1 MGASI
6 STGVSNVGIDATP
19 RASRGYIAPIR
30 PAVSDAEIDAIH
42 DRVNSLNT
50 EDVDVDDDV
59 SFIGCVGETL
69 SDFGDFISDKW
80 DSVCD
85 FFTGDDGVLDV
96 LKKCC
101 ATICNAATALLEG
114 VTKVF
119 VGIGN
124 AVIVVGGGVASIFT
138 GLYDGFQAIKGKITG
153 EEWNSVT
160 KKFWDEKI
168 KPTVTAN
175 ATATE
180 ELYDYIRDDTAYG
193 EFLHDSY
200 GYENVRK
207 YGRVAGEI
215 AAVIAVS
222 AVAAPA
228 VAAAAPTM
236 AAGTVTATVGA
247 AVSGTQAFGNSTAEA
262 WANGA
267 STLSGIINGAGKGA
281 IEAAEYFVGGKLL
294 GDGAKLAKQV
304 LVNSG
309 TAYAD
314 VYARSAVDAATSKMS
329 YSEALKNNGGHEAAI
344 KQAATGAI
352 FTIGGNVVNKGV
364 TKVKSAKQSK
374 AAAKVSNKTNS
385 KTGATKVKG
394 KASNKI
400 SKATNKAKQIKDKFT
415 IAKNKKIIKKYDPSG
430 NLDEAL
436 KNKIK
441 HSSNANK
448 KTLSEVRKTGTVKEQ
463 IKALSE
469 PTSQAEISAAK
480 VTKGQKIK
488 SKAISSMK
496 NAKNKISGAKVK
508 AGTKVKSGLSNAK
521 AKVQQS
527 IESVKTSKVGE
538 KFKKAGDKLTIAK
551 NKKIIKKYDPSG
563 NLDEALKNKIKHSS
577 NANKKTLSEV
587 RKTGTVKEQIKALSE
602 PTSQAEISAAK
613 VTKGQK
619 IKSKAISSMKN
630 AKNKISGAKVKAGTK
645 VKSGLSN
652 AKAKVQQSIESVKT
666 SKVGEKFKK
675 AGDKLTIAKNKKI
688 IKKYD
693 PSGNLDEALKNK
705 IKHSSNANKKT
716 LSEVRKT
723 GTVKEQI
730 KALSEPTSQ
739 AEISAAKVTKGQ
751 KIKSKAISSMKNA
764 KNKISGAKVKA
775 GTKVKSGLSNAKAKV
790 QQSIES
796 VKTSKVGEK
805 FKKAGDKLTI
815 AKNKKIIKKYDP
827 SGNLDEALKNKIK
840 HSSNANKKTL
850 SEVRKTGTV
859 KEQIK
864 ALSEPTSQAEISAAK
879 VTKGQKIKS
888 KAISSMKNAKNK
900 ISGAKVKAGTKVK
913 SGLSNAKAK
922 VQQSIESVKTSKVGE
937 KFKKAGDKLTI
948 AKNKKI
954 IKKYDPSGN
963 LDEALKNKIKHSS
976 NANKKTLSEVRKTGT
991 VKEQIKALSEP
1002 TSQAE
1007 ISAAKVTKGQK
1018 IKSKAISSMKNAKNK
1033 ISGAKVKAGTKV
1045 KSGLSNAKA
1054 KVQQSIESVK
1064 TSKVGEKFKKAG
1076 DKLTIAKNKK
1086 IIKKYDPSGNLD
1098 EALKNKIKH
1107 SSNANKKTLSEV
1119 RKTGTVKEQ
1128 IKALSEPT
1136 SQAEIS
1142 AAKVTKGQKI
1152 KSKAISSMKNAKNK
1166 ISGAKVKA
1174 GTKVKSG
1181 LSNAKAKVQQSIE
1194 SVKTSKVGEKFKK
1207 AGDKLTIAK
1216 NKKIIKKYD
1225 PSGNLD
1231 EALKN
1236 KIKHSSNANKKTL
1249 SEVRKTGTVKEQIK
1263 ALSEPTSQAEISAA
1277 KVTKGQKIKS
1287 KAISSMKNAKNK
1299 ISGAKVKAGTKVKSG
1314 LSNAKTKI
1322 QNSVNNI
1329 KNKVGESTSKIK
1341 NKASGAKVKTGT
1353 KVKSGL
1359 SNAKTKIQNSVN
1371 NIKNKVG
1378 ESTSK
1383 IKKQS

>member
-30 PAVSDAEIDAIH
+30 PAVSDAEIAAIH

-508 AGTKVKSGLSNAK
+508 AGTKVESSYYQELIDQMNESKAGL
-521 AKVQQS
+521 QQLHKE
-527 IESVKTSKVGE
+527 INQLADEFE
-538 KFKKAGDKLTIAK
+538 KFKVNSFESLKESSARTVGPEKAKSSISFSQDRAEAIKEMSKHYGDAGSNINDMFLQQNSIDEILNKLNGQEKIEFQKFLANTREGQYISSLSNEEIRAMTTYTGGEYRK
-551 NKKIIKKYDPSG
+551 INEMLRNKHISGSINNVDSRTLINNMDSAIKKYGGLEEATRLYRAVNTSAFTLQKSSYRRLFKGINVKD
-563 NLDEALKNKIKHSS
+563 LDQVYSVLKVLEG
-577 NANKKTLSEV
+577 KK
-587 RKTGTVKEQIKALSE
+587 
-602 PTSQAEISAAK
+602 
-613 VTKGQK
+613 
-619 IKSKAISSMKN
+619 
-630 AKNKISGAKVKAGTK
+630 
-645 VKSGLSN
+645 
-652 AKAKVQQSIESVKT
+652 
-666 SKVGEKFKK
+666 F
-675 AGDKLTIAKNKKI
+675 GDLG
-688 IKKYD
+688 Y
-693 PSGNLDEALKNK
+693 
-705 IKHSSNANKKT
+705 
-716 LSEVRKT
+716 
-723 GTVKEQI
+723 
-730 KALSEPTSQ
+730 
-739 AEISAAKVTKGQ
+739 
-751 KIKSKAISSMKNA
+751 M
-764 KNKISGAKVKA
+764 
-775 GTKVKSGLSNAKAKV
+775 
-790 QQSIES
+790 
-796 VKTSKVGEK
+796 
-805 FKKAGDKLTI
+805 
-815 AKNKKIIKKYDP
+815 
-827 SGNLDEALKNKIK
+827 
-840 HSSNANKKTL
+840 
-850 SEVRKTGTV
+850 
-859 KEQIK
+859 
-864 ALSEPTSQAEISAAK
+864 
-879 VTKGQKIKS
+879 
-888 KAISSMKNAKNK
+888 
-900 ISGAKVKAGTKVK
+900 
-913 SGLSNAKAK
+913 
-922 VQQSIESVKTSKVGE
+922 
-937 KFKKAGDKLTI
+937 
-948 AKNKKI
+948 
-954 IKKYDPSGN
+954 
-963 LDEALKNKIKHSS
+963 
-976 NANKKTLSEVRKTGT
+976 
-991 VKEQIKALSEP
+991 
-1002 TSQAE
+1002 
-1007 ISAAKVTKGQK
+1007 
-1018 IKSKAISSMKNAKNK
+1018 
-1033 ISGAKVKAGTKV
+1033 
-1045 KSGLSNAKA
+1045 
-1054 KVQQSIESVK
+1054 
-1064 TSKVGEKFKKAG
+1064 
-1076 DKLTIAKNKK
+1076 
-1086 IIKKYDPSGNLD
+1086 
-1098 EALKNKIKH
+1098 
-1107 SSNANKKTLSEV
+1107 
-1119 RKTGTVKEQ
+1119 
-1128 IKALSEPT
+1128 
-1136 SQAEIS
+1136 
-1142 AAKVTKGQKI
+1142 
-1152 KSKAISSMKNAKNK
+1152 
-1166 ISGAKVKA
+1166 
-1174 GTKVKSG
+1174 
-1181 LSNAKAKVQQSIE
+1181 
-1194 SVKTSKVGEKFKK
+1194 
-1207 AGDKLTIAK
+1207 
-1216 NKKIIKKYD
+1216 
-1225 PSGNLD
+1225 
-1231 EALKN
+1231 
-1236 KIKHSSNANKKTL
+1236 
-1249 SEVRKTGTVKEQIK
+1249 
-1263 ALSEPTSQAEISAA
+1263 
-1277 KVTKGQKIKS
+1277 
-1287 KAISSMKNAKNK
+1287 
-1299 ISGAKVKAGTKVKSG
+1299 
-1314 LSNAKTKI
+1314 
-1322 QNSVNNI
+1322 
-1329 KNKVGESTSKIK
+1329 STSPGYSTSFAKYQEFPIILDIAAEEG
-1341 NKASGAKVKTGT
+1341 ASGAYINQISKYYNNENEFLLSRNT
-1353 KVKSGL
+1353 KLEMVEVMPPAKDINGL
-1359 SNAKTKIQNSVN
+1359 EKIV
-1371 NIKNKVG
+1371 IKCV
-1378 ESTSK
+1378 
-1383 IKKQS
+1383 IK

>member
-630 AKNKISGAKVKAGTK
+630 AKNKISGAKVK
-645 VKSGLSN
+645 
-652 AKAKVQQSIESVKT
+652 
-666 SKVGEKFKK
+666 
-675 AGDKLTIAKNKKI
+675 
-688 IKKYD
+688 
-693 PSGNLDEALKNK
+693 
-705 IKHSSNANKKT
+705 
-716 LSEVRKT
+716 
-723 GTVKEQI
+723 
-730 KALSEPTSQ
+730 
-739 AEISAAKVTKGQ
+739 
-751 KIKSKAISSMKNA
+751 
-764 KNKISGAKVKA
+764 
-775 GTKVKSGLSNAKAKV
+775 
-790 QQSIES
+790 
-796 VKTSKVGEK
+796 
-805 FKKAGDKLTI
+805 
-815 AKNKKIIKKYDP
+815 
-827 SGNLDEALKNKIK
+827 
-840 HSSNANKKTL
+840 
-850 SEVRKTGTV
+850 
-859 KEQIK
+859 
-864 ALSEPTSQAEISAAK
+864 
-879 VTKGQKIKS
+879 
-888 KAISSMKNAKNK
+888 
-900 ISGAKVKAGTKVK
+900 
-913 SGLSNAKAK
+913 
-922 VQQSIESVKTSKVGE
+922 
-937 KFKKAGDKLTI
+937 
-948 AKNKKI
+948 
-954 IKKYDPSGN
+954 
-963 LDEALKNKIKHSS
+963 
-976 NANKKTLSEVRKTGT
+976 
-991 VKEQIKALSEP
+991 
-1002 TSQAE
+1002 
-1007 ISAAKVTKGQK
+1007 
-1018 IKSKAISSMKNAKNK
+1018 
-1033 ISGAKVKAGTKV
+1033 
-1045 KSGLSNAKA
+1045 
-1054 KVQQSIESVK
+1054 
-1064 TSKVGEKFKKAG
+1064 
-1076 DKLTIAKNKK
+1076 
-1086 IIKKYDPSGNLD
+1086 
-1098 EALKNKIKH
+1098 
-1107 SSNANKKTLSEV
+1107 
-1119 RKTGTVKEQ
+1119 
-1128 IKALSEPT
+1128 
-1136 SQAEIS
+1136 
-1142 AAKVTKGQKI
+1142 
-1152 KSKAISSMKNAKNK
+1152 
-1166 ISGAKVKA
+1166 
-1174 GTKVKSG
+1174 
-1181 LSNAKAKVQQSIE
+1181 
-1194 SVKTSKVGEKFKK
+1194 
-1207 AGDKLTIAK
+1207 
-1216 NKKIIKKYD
+1216 
-1225 PSGNLD
+1225 
-1231 EALKN
+1231 
-1236 KIKHSSNANKKTL
+1236 
-1249 SEVRKTGTVKEQIK
+1249 
-1263 ALSEPTSQAEISAA
+1263 
-1277 KVTKGQKIKS
+1277 
-1287 KAISSMKNAKNK
+1287 
-1299 ISGAKVKAGTKVKSG
+1299 
-1314 LSNAKTKI
+1314 
-1322 QNSVNNI
+1322 
-1329 KNKVGESTSKIK
+1329 
-1341 NKASGAKVKTGT
+1341 TGT
-1353 KVKSGL
+1353 KVESSYYQELIDQMNESKAGLQQLHKEINQLADEFEKFKVNSFESLKESSARTVGPEKAKSSISFSQDRAEAIKEMSKHYGDAGSNINDMFLQQNSIDEILNKLNGQEKIEFQKFLANTREGQYISSL
-1359 SNAKTKIQNSVN
+1359 SNEEIRAMTTYTGGEYRKINEMLRNKHISGSINNVDSRTLINNMDSAIKKYGGLEEATRLYRAVNTSAFTLQKSSYRRLFKGINVKDLDQVYSVL
-1371 NIKNKVG
+1371 KVLEG
-1378 ESTSK
+1378 KKFGDLGYMSTSPGYSTSFAKYQEFPIILDIAAEEGASGAYINQISKYYNNENEFLLSRNTKLEMVEVMPPAKDINGLEK
-1383 IKKQS
+1383 IVIKCVIK

>member
-448 KTLSEVRKTGTVKEQ
+448 KTL
-463 IKALSE
+463 A
-469 PTSQAEISAAK
+469 
-480 VTKGQKIK
+480 
-488 SKAISSMK
+488 
-496 NAKNKISGAKVK
+496 
-508 AGTKVKSGLSNAK
+508 
-521 AKVQQS
+521 
-527 IESVKTSKVGE
+527 
-538 KFKKAGDKLTIAK
+538 
-551 NKKIIKKYDPSG
+551 
-563 NLDEALKNKIKHSS
+563 
-577 NANKKTLSEV
+577 
-587 RKTGTVKEQIKALSE
+587 
-602 PTSQAEISAAK
+602 
-613 VTKGQK
+613 
-619 IKSKAISSMKN
+619 
-630 AKNKISGAKVKAGTK
+630 
-645 VKSGLSN
+645 
-652 AKAKVQQSIESVKT
+652 
-666 SKVGEKFKK
+666 
-675 AGDKLTIAKNKKI
+675 
-688 IKKYD
+688 
-693 PSGNLDEALKNK
+693 
-705 IKHSSNANKKT
+705 
-716 LSEVRKT
+716 
-723 GTVKEQI
+723 
-730 KALSEPTSQ
+730 
-739 AEISAAKVTKGQ
+739 
-751 KIKSKAISSMKNA
+751 
-764 KNKISGAKVKA
+764 
-775 GTKVKSGLSNAKAKV
+775 
-790 QQSIES
+790 
-796 VKTSKVGEK
+796 
-805 FKKAGDKLTI
+805 
-815 AKNKKIIKKYDP
+815 
-827 SGNLDEALKNKIK
+827 
-840 HSSNANKKTL
+840 
-850 SEVRKTGTV
+850 
-859 KEQIK
+859 
-864 ALSEPTSQAEISAAK
+864 
-879 VTKGQKIKS
+879 
-888 KAISSMKNAKNK
+888 
-900 ISGAKVKAGTKVK
+900 
-913 SGLSNAKAK
+913 
-922 VQQSIESVKTSKVGE
+922 
-937 KFKKAGDKLTI
+937 
-948 AKNKKI
+948 
-954 IKKYDPSGN
+954 
-963 LDEALKNKIKHSS
+963 
-976 NANKKTLSEVRKTGT
+976 
-991 VKEQIKALSEP
+991 
-1002 TSQAE
+1002 
-1007 ISAAKVTKGQK
+1007 
-1018 IKSKAISSMKNAKNK
+1018 
-1033 ISGAKVKAGTKV
+1033 
-1045 KSGLSNAKA
+1045 
-1054 KVQQSIESVK
+1054 
-1064 TSKVGEKFKKAG
+1064 
-1076 DKLTIAKNKK
+1076 
-1086 IIKKYDPSGNLD
+1086 
-1098 EALKNKIKH
+1098 
-1107 SSNANKKTLSEV
+1107 
-1119 RKTGTVKEQ
+1119 
-1128 IKALSEPT
+1128 
-1136 SQAEIS
+1136 
-1142 AAKVTKGQKI
+1142 
-1152 KSKAISSMKNAKNK
+1152 
-1166 ISGAKVKA
+1166 
-1174 GTKVKSG
+1174 
-1181 LSNAKAKVQQSIE
+1181 
-1194 SVKTSKVGEKFKK
+1194 
-1207 AGDKLTIAK
+1207 
-1216 NKKIIKKYD
+1216 
-1225 PSGNLD
+1225 
-1231 EALKN
+1231 
-1236 KIKHSSNANKKTL
+1236 
-1249 SEVRKTGTVKEQIK
+1249 EVRKTGTVKEQIK

-1353 KVKSGL
+1353 KVESSYYQELIDQMNESKAGLQQLHKEINQLADEFEKFKVNSFESLKESSARTVGSEKAKSSISFSQDRAEAIKEMSKHYGDAGSNINDMFLQQNSIDEILNKLNGQEKIEFQKFLANTREGQYISSL
-1359 SNAKTKIQNSVN
+1359 SNEEIRAMTTYTGGEYRKINEMLRNKHISGSINNVDSRTLINNMDSAIKKYGGLEEATRLYRAVNTSAFTLQKSSYRRLFKGINVKDLDQVYSVL
-1371 NIKNKVG
+1371 KVLEG
-1378 ESTSK
+1378 KKFGDLGYMSTSPGYSTSFAKYQEFPIILDIAAEEGASGAYINQISKYYNNENEFLLSRNTKLEMVEVMPPAKDINGLEK
-1383 IKKQS
+1383 IVIKCVIK

>member
-508 AGTKVKSGLSNAK
+508 AGTKVK
-521 AKVQQS
+521 
-527 IESVKTSKVGE
+527 
-538 KFKKAGDKLTIAK
+538 
-551 NKKIIKKYDPSG
+551 
-563 NLDEALKNKIKHSS
+563 
-577 NANKKTLSEV
+577 
-587 RKTGTVKEQIKALSE
+587 
-602 PTSQAEISAAK
+602 
-613 VTKGQK
+613 
-619 IKSKAISSMKN
+619 
-630 AKNKISGAKVKAGTK
+630 
-645 VKSGLSN
+645 
-652 AKAKVQQSIESVKT
+652 
-666 SKVGEKFKK
+666 
-675 AGDKLTIAKNKKI
+675 
-688 IKKYD
+688 
-693 PSGNLDEALKNK
+693 
-705 IKHSSNANKKT
+705 
-716 LSEVRKT
+716 
-723 GTVKEQI
+723 
-730 KALSEPTSQ
+730 
-739 AEISAAKVTKGQ
+739 
-751 KIKSKAISSMKNA
+751 
-764 KNKISGAKVKA
+764 
-775 GTKVKSGLSNAKAKV
+775 
-790 QQSIES
+790 
-796 VKTSKVGEK
+796 
-805 FKKAGDKLTI
+805 
-815 AKNKKIIKKYDP
+815 
-827 SGNLDEALKNKIK
+827 
-840 HSSNANKKTL
+840 
-850 SEVRKTGTV
+850 
-859 KEQIK
+859 
-864 ALSEPTSQAEISAAK
+864 
-879 VTKGQKIKS
+879 
-888 KAISSMKNAKNK
+888 
-900 ISGAKVKAGTKVK
+900 
-913 SGLSNAKAK
+913 
-922 VQQSIESVKTSKVGE
+922 
-937 KFKKAGDKLTI
+937 
-948 AKNKKI
+948 
-954 IKKYDPSGN
+954 
-963 LDEALKNKIKHSS
+963 
-976 NANKKTLSEVRKTGT
+976 
-991 VKEQIKALSEP
+991 
-1002 TSQAE
+1002 
-1007 ISAAKVTKGQK
+1007 
-1018 IKSKAISSMKNAKNK
+1018 
-1033 ISGAKVKAGTKV
+1033 
-1045 KSGLSNAKA
+1045 
-1054 KVQQSIESVK
+1054 
-1064 TSKVGEKFKKAG
+1064 
-1076 DKLTIAKNKK
+1076 
-1086 IIKKYDPSGNLD
+1086 
-1098 EALKNKIKH
+1098 
-1107 SSNANKKTLSEV
+1107 
-1119 RKTGTVKEQ
+1119 
-1128 IKALSEPT
+1128 
-1136 SQAEIS
+1136 
-1142 AAKVTKGQKI
+1142 
-1152 KSKAISSMKNAKNK
+1152 
-1166 ISGAKVKA
+1166 
-1174 GTKVKSG
+1174 
-1181 LSNAKAKVQQSIE
+1181 
-1194 SVKTSKVGEKFKK
+1194 
-1207 AGDKLTIAK
+1207 
-1216 NKKIIKKYD
+1216 
-1225 PSGNLD
+1225 
-1231 EALKN
+1231 
-1236 KIKHSSNANKKTL
+1236 
-1249 SEVRKTGTVKEQIK
+1249 
-1263 ALSEPTSQAEISAA
+1263 
-1277 KVTKGQKIKS
+1277 
-1287 KAISSMKNAKNK
+1287 
-1299 ISGAKVKAGTKVKSG
+1299 
-1314 LSNAKTKI
+1314 
-1322 QNSVNNI
+1322 
-1329 KNKVGESTSKIK
+1329 
-1341 NKASGAKVKTGT
+1341 TGT
-1353 KVKSGL
+1353 KVESSYYQELIDQMNESKAGLQQLHKEINQLADEFEKFKVNSFESLKESSARTVGPEKAKSSISFSQDRAEAIKEMSKHYGDAGSNINDMFLQQNSIDEILNKLNGQEKIEFQKFLANTREGQYISSL
-1359 SNAKTKIQNSVN
+1359 SNEEIRAMTTYTGGEYRKINEMLRNKHISGSINNVDSRTLINNMDSAIKKYGGLEEATRLYRAVNTSAFTLQKSSYRRLFKGINVKDLDQVYSVL
-1371 NIKNKVG
+1371 KVLEG
-1378 ESTSK
+1378 KKFGDLGYMSTSPGYSTSFAKYQEFPIILDIAAEEGASGAYINQISKYYNNENEFLLSRNTKLEMVEVMPPAKDINGLEK
-1383 IKKQS
+1383 IVIKCVIK

>member
-652 AKAKVQQSIESVKT
+652 AK
-666 SKVGEKFKK
+666 
-675 AGDKLTIAKNKKI
+675 
-688 IKKYD
+688 
-693 PSGNLDEALKNK
+693 
-705 IKHSSNANKKT
+705 
-716 LSEVRKT
+716 
-723 GTVKEQI
+723 
-730 KALSEPTSQ
+730 
-739 AEISAAKVTKGQ
+739 
-751 KIKSKAISSMKNA
+751 
-764 KNKISGAKVKA
+764 
-775 GTKVKSGLSNAKAKV
+775 
-790 QQSIES
+790 
-796 VKTSKVGEK
+796 
-805 FKKAGDKLTI
+805 
-815 AKNKKIIKKYDP
+815 
-827 SGNLDEALKNKIK
+827 
-840 HSSNANKKTL
+840 
-850 SEVRKTGTV
+850 
-859 KEQIK
+859 
-864 ALSEPTSQAEISAAK
+864 
-879 VTKGQKIKS
+879 
-888 KAISSMKNAKNK
+888 
-900 ISGAKVKAGTKVK
+900 
-913 SGLSNAKAK
+913 
-922 VQQSIESVKTSKVGE
+922 
-937 KFKKAGDKLTI
+937 
-948 AKNKKI
+948 
-954 IKKYDPSGN
+954 
-963 LDEALKNKIKHSS
+963 
-976 NANKKTLSEVRKTGT
+976 
-991 VKEQIKALSEP
+991 
-1002 TSQAE
+1002 
-1007 ISAAKVTKGQK
+1007 
-1018 IKSKAISSMKNAKNK
+1018 
-1033 ISGAKVKAGTKV
+1033 
-1045 KSGLSNAKA
+1045 
-1054 KVQQSIESVK
+1054 
-1064 TSKVGEKFKKAG
+1064 
-1076 DKLTIAKNKK
+1076 
-1086 IIKKYDPSGNLD
+1086 
-1098 EALKNKIKH
+1098 
-1107 SSNANKKTLSEV
+1107 
-1119 RKTGTVKEQ
+1119 
-1128 IKALSEPT
+1128 
-1136 SQAEIS
+1136 
-1142 AAKVTKGQKI
+1142 
-1152 KSKAISSMKNAKNK
+1152 
-1166 ISGAKVKA
+1166 
-1174 GTKVKSG
+1174 
-1181 LSNAKAKVQQSIE
+1181 
-1194 SVKTSKVGEKFKK
+1194 
-1207 AGDKLTIAK
+1207 
-1216 NKKIIKKYD
+1216 
-1225 PSGNLD
+1225 
-1231 EALKN
+1231 
-1236 KIKHSSNANKKTL
+1236 
-1249 SEVRKTGTVKEQIK
+1249 
-1263 ALSEPTSQAEISAA
+1263 
-1277 KVTKGQKIKS
+1277 
-1287 KAISSMKNAKNK
+1287 
-1299 ISGAKVKAGTKVKSG
+1299 
-1314 LSNAKTKI
+1314 TKI

-1341 NKASGAKVKTGT
+1341 NKASGAKVKAGTKVKTGT
-1353 KVKSGL
+1353 KVESSYYQELIDQMNESKAGLQQLHKEINQLADEFEKFKVNSFESLKESSARTVGSEKAKSSISFSQDRAEAIKEMSKHYGDAGSNINDMFLQQNSIDEILNKLNGQEKIEFQKFLANTREGQYISSL
-1359 SNAKTKIQNSVN
+1359 SNEEIRAMTTYTGGEYRKINEMLRNKHISGSINNVDSRTLINNMDSAIKKYGGLEEATRLYRAVNTSAFTLQKSSYRRLFKGINVKDLDQVYSVL
-1371 NIKNKVG
+1371 KVLEG
-1378 ESTSK
+1378 KKFGDLGYMSTSPGYSTSFAKYQEFPIILDIAAEEGASGAYINQISKYYNNENEFLLSRNTKLEMVEVMPPAKDINGLEK
-1383 IKKQS
+1383 IVIKCVIK

>member
-508 AGTKVKSGLSNAK
+508 T
-521 AKVQQS
+521 
-527 IESVKTSKVGE
+527 
-538 KFKKAGDKLTIAK
+538 
-551 NKKIIKKYDPSG
+551 
-563 NLDEALKNKIKHSS
+563 
-577 NANKKTLSEV
+577 
-587 RKTGTVKEQIKALSE
+587 
-602 PTSQAEISAAK
+602 
-613 VTKGQK
+613 
-619 IKSKAISSMKN
+619 
-630 AKNKISGAKVKAGTK
+630 
-645 VKSGLSN
+645 
-652 AKAKVQQSIESVKT
+652 
-666 SKVGEKFKK
+666 
-675 AGDKLTIAKNKKI
+675 
-688 IKKYD
+688 
-693 PSGNLDEALKNK
+693 
-705 IKHSSNANKKT
+705 
-716 LSEVRKT
+716 
-723 GTVKEQI
+723 
-730 KALSEPTSQ
+730 
-739 AEISAAKVTKGQ
+739 
-751 KIKSKAISSMKNA
+751 
-764 KNKISGAKVKA
+764 
-775 GTKVKSGLSNAKAKV
+775 
-790 QQSIES
+790 
-796 VKTSKVGEK
+796 
-805 FKKAGDKLTI
+805 
-815 AKNKKIIKKYDP
+815 
-827 SGNLDEALKNKIK
+827 
-840 HSSNANKKTL
+840 
-850 SEVRKTGTV
+850 
-859 KEQIK
+859 
-864 ALSEPTSQAEISAAK
+864 
-879 VTKGQKIKS
+879 
-888 KAISSMKNAKNK
+888 
-900 ISGAKVKAGTKVK
+900 
-913 SGLSNAKAK
+913 
-922 VQQSIESVKTSKVGE
+922 
-937 KFKKAGDKLTI
+937 
-948 AKNKKI
+948 
-954 IKKYDPSGN
+954 
-963 LDEALKNKIKHSS
+963 
-976 NANKKTLSEVRKTGT
+976 
-991 VKEQIKALSEP
+991 
-1002 TSQAE
+1002 
-1007 ISAAKVTKGQK
+1007 
-1018 IKSKAISSMKNAKNK
+1018 
-1033 ISGAKVKAGTKV
+1033 
-1045 KSGLSNAKA
+1045 
-1054 KVQQSIESVK
+1054 
-1064 TSKVGEKFKKAG
+1064 
-1076 DKLTIAKNKK
+1076 
-1086 IIKKYDPSGNLD
+1086 
-1098 EALKNKIKH
+1098 
-1107 SSNANKKTLSEV
+1107 
-1119 RKTGTVKEQ
+1119 
-1128 IKALSEPT
+1128 
-1136 SQAEIS
+1136 
-1142 AAKVTKGQKI
+1142 
-1152 KSKAISSMKNAKNK
+1152 
-1166 ISGAKVKA
+1166 
-1174 GTKVKSG
+1174 
-1181 LSNAKAKVQQSIE
+1181 
-1194 SVKTSKVGEKFKK
+1194 
-1207 AGDKLTIAK
+1207 
-1216 NKKIIKKYD
+1216 
-1225 PSGNLD
+1225 
-1231 EALKN
+1231 
-1236 KIKHSSNANKKTL
+1236 
-1249 SEVRKTGTVKEQIK
+1249 
-1263 ALSEPTSQAEISAA
+1263 
-1277 KVTKGQKIKS
+1277 
-1287 KAISSMKNAKNK
+1287 
-1299 ISGAKVKAGTKVKSG
+1299 GTKVKSG

-1341 NKASGAKVKTGT
+1341 NKASGAKVKAGTKVKTGT
-1353 KVKSGL
+1353 KVESSYYQELIDQMNESKAGLQQLHKEINQLADEFEKFKVNSFESLKESSARTVGPEKAKSSISFSQDRAEAIKEMSKHYGDAGSNINDMFLQQNSIDEILNKLNGQEKIEFQKFLANTREGQYISSL
-1359 SNAKTKIQNSVN
+1359 SNEEIRAMTTYTGGEYRKINEMLRNKHISGSINNVDSRTLINNMDSAIKKYGGLEEATRLYRAVNTSAFTLQKSSYRRLFKGINVKDLDQVYSVL
-1371 NIKNKVG
+1371 KVLEG
-1378 ESTSK
+1378 KKFGDLGYMSTSPGYSTSFAKYQEFPIILDIAAEEGASGAYINQISKYYNNENEFLLSRNTKLEMVEVMPPAKDINGLEK
-1383 IKKQS
+1383 IVIKCVIK

>member
-314 VYARSAVDAATSKMS
+314 VYARSDVDAATSKMS

-400 SKATNKAKQIKDKFT
+400 SKATNKAKQIKDKLT

-448 KTLSEVRKTGTVKEQ
+448 KTLAEVRKTGTVKEQ

-577 NANKKTLSEV
+577 NANKKTL
-587 RKTGTVKEQIKALSE
+587 A
-602 PTSQAEISAAK
+602 
-613 VTKGQK
+613 
-619 IKSKAISSMKN
+619 
-630 AKNKISGAKVKAGTK
+630 
-645 VKSGLSN
+645 
-652 AKAKVQQSIESVKT
+652 
-666 SKVGEKFKK
+666 
-675 AGDKLTIAKNKKI
+675 
-688 IKKYD
+688 
-693 PSGNLDEALKNK
+693 
-705 IKHSSNANKKT
+705 
-716 LSEVRKT
+716 
-723 GTVKEQI
+723 
-730 KALSEPTSQ
+730 
-739 AEISAAKVTKGQ
+739 
-751 KIKSKAISSMKNA
+751 
-764 KNKISGAKVKA
+764 
-775 GTKVKSGLSNAKAKV
+775 
-790 QQSIES
+790 
-796 VKTSKVGEK
+796 
-805 FKKAGDKLTI
+805 
-815 AKNKKIIKKYDP
+815 
-827 SGNLDEALKNKIK
+827 
-840 HSSNANKKTL
+840 
-850 SEVRKTGTV
+850 
-859 KEQIK
+859 
-864 ALSEPTSQAEISAAK
+864 
-879 VTKGQKIKS
+879 
-888 KAISSMKNAKNK
+888 
-900 ISGAKVKAGTKVK
+900 
-913 SGLSNAKAK
+913 
-922 VQQSIESVKTSKVGE
+922 
-937 KFKKAGDKLTI
+937 
-948 AKNKKI
+948 
-954 IKKYDPSGN
+954 
-963 LDEALKNKIKHSS
+963 
-976 NANKKTLSEVRKTGT
+976 
-991 VKEQIKALSEP
+991 
-1002 TSQAE
+1002 
-1007 ISAAKVTKGQK
+1007 
-1018 IKSKAISSMKNAKNK
+1018 
-1033 ISGAKVKAGTKV
+1033 
-1045 KSGLSNAKA
+1045 
-1054 KVQQSIESVK
+1054 
-1064 TSKVGEKFKKAG
+1064 
-1076 DKLTIAKNKK
+1076 
-1086 IIKKYDPSGNLD
+1086 
-1098 EALKNKIKH
+1098 
-1107 SSNANKKTLSEV
+1107 
-1119 RKTGTVKEQ
+1119 
-1128 IKALSEPT
+1128 
-1136 SQAEIS
+1136 
-1142 AAKVTKGQKI
+1142 
-1152 KSKAISSMKNAKNK
+1152 
-1166 ISGAKVKA
+1166 
-1174 GTKVKSG
+1174 
-1181 LSNAKAKVQQSIE
+1181 
-1194 SVKTSKVGEKFKK
+1194 
-1207 AGDKLTIAK
+1207 
-1216 NKKIIKKYD
+1216 
-1225 PSGNLD
+1225 
-1231 EALKN
+1231 
-1236 KIKHSSNANKKTL
+1236 
-1249 SEVRKTGTVKEQIK
+1249 EVRKTGTVKEQIK

-1329 KNKVGESTSKIK
+1329 KNKVGESTLKIK

-1353 KVKSGL
+1353 KVESSYYQELIDQMNESKAGLQQLHKEINQLADEFEKFKVNSFESLKESSARTVGSEKAKSSISFSQDRAEAIKEMSKHYGDAGSNINDMFLQQNSIDEILNKLNGQEKIEFQKFLANTREGQYISSL
-1359 SNAKTKIQNSVN
+1359 SNEEIRAMTTYTGGEYRKINEMLRNKHISGSINNVDSRTLINNMDSAIKKYGGLEEATRLYRAVNTSAFTLQKSSYRRLFKGINVKDLDQVYSVL
-1371 NIKNKVG
+1371 KVLEG
-1378 ESTSK
+1378 KKFGDLGYMSTSPGYSTSFAKYQEFPIILDIAAEEGASGAYINQISKYYNNENEFLLSRNTKLEMVEVMPPAKDINGLEK
-1383 IKKQS
+1383 IVIKCVIK

>member
-652 AKAKVQQSIESVKT
+652 AK
-666 SKVGEKFKK
+666 
-675 AGDKLTIAKNKKI
+675 
-688 IKKYD
+688 
-693 PSGNLDEALKNK
+693 
-705 IKHSSNANKKT
+705 
-716 LSEVRKT
+716 
-723 GTVKEQI
+723 
-730 KALSEPTSQ
+730 
-739 AEISAAKVTKGQ
+739 
-751 KIKSKAISSMKNA
+751 
-764 KNKISGAKVKA
+764 
-775 GTKVKSGLSNAKAKV
+775 
-790 QQSIES
+790 
-796 VKTSKVGEK
+796 
-805 FKKAGDKLTI
+805 
-815 AKNKKIIKKYDP
+815 
-827 SGNLDEALKNKIK
+827 
-840 HSSNANKKTL
+840 
-850 SEVRKTGTV
+850 
-859 KEQIK
+859 
-864 ALSEPTSQAEISAAK
+864 
-879 VTKGQKIKS
+879 
-888 KAISSMKNAKNK
+888 
-900 ISGAKVKAGTKVK
+900 
-913 SGLSNAKAK
+913 
-922 VQQSIESVKTSKVGE
+922 
-937 KFKKAGDKLTI
+937 
-948 AKNKKI
+948 
-954 IKKYDPSGN
+954 
-963 LDEALKNKIKHSS
+963 
-976 NANKKTLSEVRKTGT
+976 
-991 VKEQIKALSEP
+991 
-1002 TSQAE
+1002 
-1007 ISAAKVTKGQK
+1007 
-1018 IKSKAISSMKNAKNK
+1018 
-1033 ISGAKVKAGTKV
+1033 
-1045 KSGLSNAKA
+1045 
-1054 KVQQSIESVK
+1054 
-1064 TSKVGEKFKKAG
+1064 
-1076 DKLTIAKNKK
+1076 
-1086 IIKKYDPSGNLD
+1086 
-1098 EALKNKIKH
+1098 
-1107 SSNANKKTLSEV
+1107 
-1119 RKTGTVKEQ
+1119 
-1128 IKALSEPT
+1128 
-1136 SQAEIS
+1136 
-1142 AAKVTKGQKI
+1142 
-1152 KSKAISSMKNAKNK
+1152 
-1166 ISGAKVKA
+1166 
-1174 GTKVKSG
+1174 
-1181 LSNAKAKVQQSIE
+1181 
-1194 SVKTSKVGEKFKK
+1194 
-1207 AGDKLTIAK
+1207 
-1216 NKKIIKKYD
+1216 
-1225 PSGNLD
+1225 
-1231 EALKN
+1231 
-1236 KIKHSSNANKKTL
+1236 
-1249 SEVRKTGTVKEQIK
+1249 
-1263 ALSEPTSQAEISAA
+1263 
-1277 KVTKGQKIKS
+1277 
-1287 KAISSMKNAKNK
+1287 
-1299 ISGAKVKAGTKVKSG
+1299 
-1314 LSNAKTKI
+1314 TKI

-1353 KVKSGL
+1353 KVESSYYQELIDQMNESKAGLQQLHKEINQLADEFEKFKVNSFESLKESSARTVGSEKAKSSISFSQDRAEAIKEMSKHYGDAGSNINDMFLQQNSIDEILNKLNGQEKIEFQKFLANTREGQYISSL
-1359 SNAKTKIQNSVN
+1359 SNEEIRAMTTYTGGEYRKINEMLRNKHISGSINNVDSRTLINNMDSAIKKYGGLEEATRLYRAVNTSAFTLQKSSYRRLFKGINVKDLDQVYSVL
-1371 NIKNKVG
+1371 KVLEG
-1378 ESTSK
+1378 KKFGDLGYMSTSPGYSTSFAKYQEFPIILDIAAEEGASGAYINQISKYYNNENEFLLSRNTKLEMVEVMPPAKDINGLEK
-1383 IKKQS
+1383 IVIKCVIK

>member
-508 AGTKVKSGLSNAK
+508 T
-521 AKVQQS
+521 
-527 IESVKTSKVGE
+527 
-538 KFKKAGDKLTIAK
+538 
-551 NKKIIKKYDPSG
+551 
-563 NLDEALKNKIKHSS
+563 
-577 NANKKTLSEV
+577 
-587 RKTGTVKEQIKALSE
+587 
-602 PTSQAEISAAK
+602 
-613 VTKGQK
+613 
-619 IKSKAISSMKN
+619 
-630 AKNKISGAKVKAGTK
+630 
-645 VKSGLSN
+645 
-652 AKAKVQQSIESVKT
+652 
-666 SKVGEKFKK
+666 
-675 AGDKLTIAKNKKI
+675 
-688 IKKYD
+688 
-693 PSGNLDEALKNK
+693 
-705 IKHSSNANKKT
+705 
-716 LSEVRKT
+716 
-723 GTVKEQI
+723 
-730 KALSEPTSQ
+730 
-739 AEISAAKVTKGQ
+739 
-751 KIKSKAISSMKNA
+751 
-764 KNKISGAKVKA
+764 
-775 GTKVKSGLSNAKAKV
+775 
-790 QQSIES
+790 
-796 VKTSKVGEK
+796 
-805 FKKAGDKLTI
+805 
-815 AKNKKIIKKYDP
+815 
-827 SGNLDEALKNKIK
+827 
-840 HSSNANKKTL
+840 
-850 SEVRKTGTV
+850 
-859 KEQIK
+859 
-864 ALSEPTSQAEISAAK
+864 
-879 VTKGQKIKS
+879 
-888 KAISSMKNAKNK
+888 
-900 ISGAKVKAGTKVK
+900 
-913 SGLSNAKAK
+913 
-922 VQQSIESVKTSKVGE
+922 
-937 KFKKAGDKLTI
+937 
-948 AKNKKI
+948 
-954 IKKYDPSGN
+954 
-963 LDEALKNKIKHSS
+963 
-976 NANKKTLSEVRKTGT
+976 
-991 VKEQIKALSEP
+991 
-1002 TSQAE
+1002 
-1007 ISAAKVTKGQK
+1007 
-1018 IKSKAISSMKNAKNK
+1018 
-1033 ISGAKVKAGTKV
+1033 
-1045 KSGLSNAKA
+1045 
-1054 KVQQSIESVK
+1054 
-1064 TSKVGEKFKKAG
+1064 
-1076 DKLTIAKNKK
+1076 
-1086 IIKKYDPSGNLD
+1086 
-1098 EALKNKIKH
+1098 
-1107 SSNANKKTLSEV
+1107 
-1119 RKTGTVKEQ
+1119 
-1128 IKALSEPT
+1128 
-1136 SQAEIS
+1136 
-1142 AAKVTKGQKI
+1142 
-1152 KSKAISSMKNAKNK
+1152 
-1166 ISGAKVKA
+1166 
-1174 GTKVKSG
+1174 
-1181 LSNAKAKVQQSIE
+1181 
-1194 SVKTSKVGEKFKK
+1194 
-1207 AGDKLTIAK
+1207 
-1216 NKKIIKKYD
+1216 
-1225 PSGNLD
+1225 
-1231 EALKN
+1231 
-1236 KIKHSSNANKKTL
+1236 
-1249 SEVRKTGTVKEQIK
+1249 
-1263 ALSEPTSQAEISAA
+1263 
-1277 KVTKGQKIKS
+1277 
-1287 KAISSMKNAKNK
+1287 
-1299 ISGAKVKAGTKVKSG
+1299 GTKVKSG

>member
-521 AKVQQS
+521 
-527 IESVKTSKVGE
+527 
-538 KFKKAGDKLTIAK
+538 
-551 NKKIIKKYDPSG
+551 
-563 NLDEALKNKIKHSS
+563 
-577 NANKKTLSEV
+577 
-587 RKTGTVKEQIKALSE
+587 
-602 PTSQAEISAAK
+602 
-613 VTKGQK
+613 
-619 IKSKAISSMKN
+619 
-630 AKNKISGAKVKAGTK
+630 
-645 VKSGLSN
+645 
-652 AKAKVQQSIESVKT
+652 
-666 SKVGEKFKK
+666 
-675 AGDKLTIAKNKKI
+675 
-688 IKKYD
+688 
-693 PSGNLDEALKNK
+693 
-705 IKHSSNANKKT
+705 
-716 LSEVRKT
+716 
-723 GTVKEQI
+723 
-730 KALSEPTSQ
+730 
-739 AEISAAKVTKGQ
+739 
-751 KIKSKAISSMKNA
+751 
-764 KNKISGAKVKA
+764 
-775 GTKVKSGLSNAKAKV
+775 
-790 QQSIES
+790 
-796 VKTSKVGEK
+796 
-805 FKKAGDKLTI
+805 
-815 AKNKKIIKKYDP
+815 
-827 SGNLDEALKNKIK
+827 
-840 HSSNANKKTL
+840 
-850 SEVRKTGTV
+850 
-859 KEQIK
+859 
-864 ALSEPTSQAEISAAK
+864 
-879 VTKGQKIKS
+879 
-888 KAISSMKNAKNK
+888 
-900 ISGAKVKAGTKVK
+900 
-913 SGLSNAKAK
+913 
-922 VQQSIESVKTSKVGE
+922 
-937 KFKKAGDKLTI
+937 
-948 AKNKKI
+948 
-954 IKKYDPSGN
+954 
-963 LDEALKNKIKHSS
+963 
-976 NANKKTLSEVRKTGT
+976 
-991 VKEQIKALSEP
+991 
-1002 TSQAE
+1002 
-1007 ISAAKVTKGQK
+1007 
-1018 IKSKAISSMKNAKNK
+1018 
-1033 ISGAKVKAGTKV
+1033 
-1045 KSGLSNAKA
+1045 
-1054 KVQQSIESVK
+1054 
-1064 TSKVGEKFKKAG
+1064 
-1076 DKLTIAKNKK
+1076 
-1086 IIKKYDPSGNLD
+1086 
-1098 EALKNKIKH
+1098 
-1107 SSNANKKTLSEV
+1107 
-1119 RKTGTVKEQ
+1119 
-1128 IKALSEPT
+1128 
-1136 SQAEIS
+1136 
-1142 AAKVTKGQKI
+1142 
-1152 KSKAISSMKNAKNK
+1152 
-1166 ISGAKVKA
+1166 
-1174 GTKVKSG
+1174 
-1181 LSNAKAKVQQSIE
+1181 
-1194 SVKTSKVGEKFKK
+1194 
-1207 AGDKLTIAK
+1207 
-1216 NKKIIKKYD
+1216 
-1225 PSGNLD
+1225 
-1231 EALKN
+1231 
-1236 KIKHSSNANKKTL
+1236 
-1249 SEVRKTGTVKEQIK
+1249 
-1263 ALSEPTSQAEISAA
+1263 
-1277 KVTKGQKIKS
+1277 
-1287 KAISSMKNAKNK
+1287 
-1299 ISGAKVKAGTKVKSG
+1299 
-1314 LSNAKTKI
+1314 TKI

-1353 KVKSGL
+1353 KVESSYYQELIDQMNESKAGLQQLHKEINQLADEFEKFKVNSFESLKESSARTVGSEKAKSSISFSQDRAEAIKEMSKHYGDAGSNINDMFLQQNSIDEILNKLNGQEKIEFQKFLANTREGQYISSL
-1359 SNAKTKIQNSVN
+1359 SNEEIRAMTTYTGGEYRKINEMLRNKHISGSINNVDSRTLINNMDSAIKKYGGLEEATRLYRAVNTSAFTLQKSSYRRLFKGINVKDLDQVYSVL
-1371 NIKNKVG
+1371 KVLEG
-1378 ESTSK
+1378 KKFGDLGYMSTSPGYSTSFAKYQEFPIILDIAAEEGASGAYINQISKYYNNENEFLLSRNTKLEMVEVMPPAKDINGLEK
-1383 IKKQS
+1383 IVIKCVIK

>member
-630 AKNKISGAKVKAGTK
+630 AKNKISGAKVKT
-645 VKSGLSN
+645 
-652 AKAKVQQSIESVKT
+652 
-666 SKVGEKFKK
+666 
-675 AGDKLTIAKNKKI
+675 
-688 IKKYD
+688 
-693 PSGNLDEALKNK
+693 
-705 IKHSSNANKKT
+705 
-716 LSEVRKT
+716 
-723 GTVKEQI
+723 
-730 KALSEPTSQ
+730 
-739 AEISAAKVTKGQ
+739 
-751 KIKSKAISSMKNA
+751 
-764 KNKISGAKVKA
+764 
-775 GTKVKSGLSNAKAKV
+775 
-790 QQSIES
+790 
-796 VKTSKVGEK
+796 
-805 FKKAGDKLTI
+805 
-815 AKNKKIIKKYDP
+815 
-827 SGNLDEALKNKIK
+827 
-840 HSSNANKKTL
+840 
-850 SEVRKTGTV
+850 
-859 KEQIK
+859 
-864 ALSEPTSQAEISAAK
+864 
-879 VTKGQKIKS
+879 
-888 KAISSMKNAKNK
+888 
-900 ISGAKVKAGTKVK
+900 
-913 SGLSNAKAK
+913 
-922 VQQSIESVKTSKVGE
+922 
-937 KFKKAGDKLTI
+937 
-948 AKNKKI
+948 
-954 IKKYDPSGN
+954 
-963 LDEALKNKIKHSS
+963 
-976 NANKKTLSEVRKTGT
+976 
-991 VKEQIKALSEP
+991 
-1002 TSQAE
+1002 
-1007 ISAAKVTKGQK
+1007 
-1018 IKSKAISSMKNAKNK
+1018 
-1033 ISGAKVKAGTKV
+1033 
-1045 KSGLSNAKA
+1045 
-1054 KVQQSIESVK
+1054 
-1064 TSKVGEKFKKAG
+1064 
-1076 DKLTIAKNKK
+1076 
-1086 IIKKYDPSGNLD
+1086 
-1098 EALKNKIKH
+1098 
-1107 SSNANKKTLSEV
+1107 
-1119 RKTGTVKEQ
+1119 
-1128 IKALSEPT
+1128 
-1136 SQAEIS
+1136 
-1142 AAKVTKGQKI
+1142 
-1152 KSKAISSMKNAKNK
+1152 
-1166 ISGAKVKA
+1166 
-1174 GTKVKSG
+1174 
-1181 LSNAKAKVQQSIE
+1181 
-1194 SVKTSKVGEKFKK
+1194 
-1207 AGDKLTIAK
+1207 
-1216 NKKIIKKYD
+1216 
-1225 PSGNLD
+1225 
-1231 EALKN
+1231 
-1236 KIKHSSNANKKTL
+1236 
-1249 SEVRKTGTVKEQIK
+1249 
-1263 ALSEPTSQAEISAA
+1263 
-1277 KVTKGQKIKS
+1277 
-1287 KAISSMKNAKNK
+1287 
-1299 ISGAKVKAGTKVKSG
+1299 GTKVKSG

>member
-400 SKATNKAKQIKDKFT
+400 SKATNKAKQIKDKLT

-448 KTLSEVRKTGTVKEQ
+448 KTLAEVRKTGTVKEQ

-577 NANKKTLSEV
+577 NANKKTL
-587 RKTGTVKEQIKALSE
+587 A
-602 PTSQAEISAAK
+602 
-613 VTKGQK
+613 
-619 IKSKAISSMKN
+619 
-630 AKNKISGAKVKAGTK
+630 
-645 VKSGLSN
+645 
-652 AKAKVQQSIESVKT
+652 
-666 SKVGEKFKK
+666 
-675 AGDKLTIAKNKKI
+675 
-688 IKKYD
+688 
-693 PSGNLDEALKNK
+693 
-705 IKHSSNANKKT
+705 
-716 LSEVRKT
+716 
-723 GTVKEQI
+723 
-730 KALSEPTSQ
+730 
-739 AEISAAKVTKGQ
+739 
-751 KIKSKAISSMKNA
+751 
-764 KNKISGAKVKA
+764 
-775 GTKVKSGLSNAKAKV
+775 
-790 QQSIES
+790 
-796 VKTSKVGEK
+796 
-805 FKKAGDKLTI
+805 
-815 AKNKKIIKKYDP
+815 
-827 SGNLDEALKNKIK
+827 
-840 HSSNANKKTL
+840 
-850 SEVRKTGTV
+850 
-859 KEQIK
+859 
-864 ALSEPTSQAEISAAK
+864 
-879 VTKGQKIKS
+879 
-888 KAISSMKNAKNK
+888 
-900 ISGAKVKAGTKVK
+900 
-913 SGLSNAKAK
+913 
-922 VQQSIESVKTSKVGE
+922 
-937 KFKKAGDKLTI
+937 
-948 AKNKKI
+948 
-954 IKKYDPSGN
+954 
-963 LDEALKNKIKHSS
+963 
-976 NANKKTLSEVRKTGT
+976 
-991 VKEQIKALSEP
+991 
-1002 TSQAE
+1002 
-1007 ISAAKVTKGQK
+1007 
-1018 IKSKAISSMKNAKNK
+1018 
-1033 ISGAKVKAGTKV
+1033 
-1045 KSGLSNAKA
+1045 
-1054 KVQQSIESVK
+1054 
-1064 TSKVGEKFKKAG
+1064 
-1076 DKLTIAKNKK
+1076 
-1086 IIKKYDPSGNLD
+1086 
-1098 EALKNKIKH
+1098 
-1107 SSNANKKTLSEV
+1107 
-1119 RKTGTVKEQ
+1119 
-1128 IKALSEPT
+1128 
-1136 SQAEIS
+1136 
-1142 AAKVTKGQKI
+1142 
-1152 KSKAISSMKNAKNK
+1152 
-1166 ISGAKVKA
+1166 
-1174 GTKVKSG
+1174 
-1181 LSNAKAKVQQSIE
+1181 
-1194 SVKTSKVGEKFKK
+1194 
-1207 AGDKLTIAK
+1207 
-1216 NKKIIKKYD
+1216 
-1225 PSGNLD
+1225 
-1231 EALKN
+1231 
-1236 KIKHSSNANKKTL
+1236 
-1249 SEVRKTGTVKEQIK
+1249 EVRKTGTVKEQIK

-1353 KVKSGL
+1353 KVESSYYQELIDQMNESKAGLQQLHKEINQLADEFEKFKVNSFESLKESSARTVGSEKAKSSISFSQDRAEAIKEMSKHYGDAGSNINDMFLQQNSIDEILNKLNGQEKIEFQKFLANTREGQYISSL
-1359 SNAKTKIQNSVN
+1359 SNEEIRAMTTYTGGEYRKINEMLRNKHISGSINNVDSRTLINNMDSAIKKYGGLEEATRLYRAVNTSAFTLQKSSYRRLFKGINVKDLDQVYSVL
-1371 NIKNKVG
+1371 KVLEG
-1378 ESTSK
+1378 KKFGDLGYMSTSPGYSTSFAKYQEFPIILDIAAEEGASGAYINQISKYYNNENEFLLSRNTKLEMVEVMPPAKDINGLEK
-1383 IKKQS
+1383 IVIKCVIK